1 MIGNDCD
8 IYNGAVLGEKP
19 QDLKYNEEV
28 TNTEIGSNT
37 TIREFCTI
45 HRGTLARGK
54 TIVGSNCMLMAYVH
68 IGHDCIVKDNVIIAN
83 NVQVGG
89 HVDIEDYCNIGGGAL
104 VHQFCKVGCYSF
116 LGAGFK
122 LVQDLPPYIKAS
134 GNPAK
139 FAGVNS
145 IGLSRNGFDE
155 DIISTIK
162 KIYRIIYRS
171 EYNTAQAIQK
181 IEDTFSKGDKVVEN
195 ILTFIDSSDRG
206 II

>member
-1 MIGNDCD
+1 M
-8 IYNGAVLGEKP
+8 GEKP
-19 QDLKYNEEV
+19 QDLKYNNEA
-28 TNTEIGSNT
+28 TNVQIGNNT
-37 TIREFCTI
+37 IIREFCTV
-45 HRGTLARGK
+45 HRGTLARKK
-54 TIVGSNCMLMAYVH
+54 TIIGNDCLLMAYVH
-68 IGHDCIVKDNVIIAN
+68 IAHDSSIKNNVIIAN

-89 HVDIEDYCNIGGGAL
+89 HVDIGDHCNIGGGAL

-139 FAGVNS
+139 FSGVNS

-155 DIISTIK
+155 NSISTIK

-171 EYNTAQAIQK
+171 EYNTSQAIQEIK
-181 IEDTFSKGDKVVEN
+181 KSFSIEDIIIDN
-195 ILTFIDSSDRG
+195 ILAFIDDSERG